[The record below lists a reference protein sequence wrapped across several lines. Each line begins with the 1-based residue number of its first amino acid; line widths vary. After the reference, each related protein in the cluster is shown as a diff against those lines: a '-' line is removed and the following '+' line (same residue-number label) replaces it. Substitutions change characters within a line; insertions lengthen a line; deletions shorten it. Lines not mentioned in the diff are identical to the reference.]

1 MTASNVCS
9 TFHKY
14 CCIFLILPALAFS
27 QENVDDIKVYTS
39 IKEAMEDPFD
49 VQAFKLTGK
58 ARSIPPEIFQMR
70 NLRILDL
77 SKAKI
82 NFIPSEI
89 AELDQLEELI
99 LKKTMLRTFP
109 KEVLILQN
117 LRILDISFTEIIF
130 LPEDIEKL
138 WALEELDLRGTD
150 IDVLPSSMS
159 LMESL
164 KVIDMRLIYMN
175 KSDQDDTRE
184 KIPQADI
191 YFSSPCNCK

>member
-1 MTASNVCS
+1 MNVCS
-9 TFHKY
+9 ILHRFF
-14 CCIFLILPALAFS
+14 CIFLILPALAFS
-27 QENVDDIKVYTS
+27 QENADEIKVYTS
-39 IKEAMEDPFD
+39 IKEAMENPLE
-49 VQAFKLTGK
+49 VKAFRLTGK
-58 ARSIPPEIFQMR
+58 AERIPPEIFQMR

-82 NFIPSEI
+82 NFIPAEI
-89 AELDQLEELI
+89 AEMDQLEELI

-109 KEVLILQN
+109 EEVLSLSN

-138 WALEELDLRGTD
+138 WSLEELNLRGTD
-150 IDVLPSSMS
+150 IDVLPASMS

-164 KVIDMRLIYMN
+164 KIIDMRLIDMN

-184 KIPQADI
+184 KIPHADI
-191 YFSSPCNCK
+191 FFSSPCNCK